1 MIGVWHEGDTLV
13 LRLYIQPRASRDHIA
28 SAHGDEIKVAITA
41 PPVDG
46 QANSHLIRFLAKEFG
61 VAKSR
66 VILEK
71 GNCGA
76 INRSGSTSPGK
87 FPSPSHV
94 YWTLPEPP

>member
-1 MIGVWHEGDTLV
+1 MIGVWREGNTLV

-28 SAHGDEIKVAITA
+28 GFHGDKIKVAITA

-71 GNCGA
+71 GELRRHKQ
-76 INRSGSTSPGK
+76 IRIDQSRK
-87 FPSPSHV
+87 I
-94 YWTLPEPP
+94 PEPIARLLNAA